1 MQDMEKGFK
10 FCSCS
15 FLFTEPVPQKFFFG
29 IFYQSMGWV
38 VIDINKC
45 PDLKMWNPEL
55 NNLAD

>member
-1 MQDMEKGFK
+1 MEKGFK